1 MKKFIT
7 LSICLLVM
15 TSSIAATYANISLS
29 KKDDATKK
37 EITLTLNDV
46 KAGQKLSIED
56 ENGVILYNQTIQ
68 KSGVYNNR
76 FDLSALP
83 NGDYHFEHEKDHYT
97 KLIPFTVSLGEVNFD
112 KANEKIIYKPIVK
125 VKNDYIY
132 VSKLDLEKDD
142 VKIDIYYSAKN
153 KSEFQLVHSDKISD
167 TVKIERAYRLSELHK
182 GNYKVIINS
191 NGKSYIENFK
201 I

>member
-7 LSICLLVM
+7 FSICLLVM
-15 TSSIAATYANISLS
+15 TSSIASTYANISFS
-29 KKDDATKK
+29 KKDDGTKM

-46 KAGQKLSIED
+46 KAGQKLSIKD
-56 ENGVILYNQTIQ
+56 ENGTILYNKTIQ

-83 NGDYHFEHEKDHYT
+83 NGDYHFEHEKDQYT
-97 KLIPFTVSLGEVNFD
+97 KLIPFTVSFGEVNFD
-112 KANEKIIYKPIVK
+112 KANEKTVYKPIVK
-125 VKNDYIY
+125 IKNDYIY
-132 VSKLDLEKDD
+132 VSKLDLDKND
-142 VKIDIYYSAKN
+142 VKIEIYYAAKN
-153 KSEFQLVHSDKISD
+153 KNEFKLVHSDNVSN

-182 GNYKVIINS
+182 GKYKVIINS